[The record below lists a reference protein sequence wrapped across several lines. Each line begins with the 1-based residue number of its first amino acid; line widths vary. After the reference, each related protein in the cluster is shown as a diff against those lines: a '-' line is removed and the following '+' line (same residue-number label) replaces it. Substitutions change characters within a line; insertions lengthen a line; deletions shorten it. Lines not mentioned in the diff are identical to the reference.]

1 MNKEGL
7 SAAMSNK
14 ESCLK
19 NRGRG
24 GEEELEDRGR
34 HTHEGPALRRACEGA
49 ARARGRGRACEG
61 AVCARGR
68 GRASSGSGPRLEGA
82 ARARSTWP
90 AGSRRE
96 EEHDQSSGGSV
107 ERFIS
112 PFPPFLVSP
121 FLFLPR
127 AAGKKAGNASRA
139 GLFPRVL
146 FRSPARASFTPK
158 AAAICI

>member
-34 HTHEGPALRRACEGA
+34 HTREGPALRRACLGA

-68 GRASSGSGPRLEGA
+68 GRAARELRALGA
-82 ARARSTWP
+82 P
-90 AGSRRE
+90 GRRE
-96 EEHDQSSGGSV
+96 V
-107 ERFIS
+107 
-112 PFPPFLVSP
+112 
-121 FLFLPR
+121 
-127 AAGKKAGNASRA
+127 AGKKSTTRAAAGAWKGLSLPSLPFSSLPFYSFPAQQARRRETHRRRDSSRACFFVPLRAPVSPLRRPPYASRRRPDA
-139 GLFPRVL
+139 
-146 FRSPARASFTPK
+146 
-158 AAAICI
+158 